1 MSPRDDT
8 QAPPS
13 WSTTQQWLDDLDSDT
28 DAPPPDPDEDRD
40 DLDSDTDALPPDP
53 DEDRDDLYSGDGPP
67 PEFDEYRDDYPDP
80 YGYAEPTDLD
90 VVAGH
95 SIAAD
100 AGVDPFDRA
109 YSRADDRDEDP
120 DDDTEDL
127 AAQQGPEHTDTEPV
141 TLGAP
146 GDALPDEPPAE
157 AANRAP
163 PRFNKS
169 VAIGFVAAT
178 AVATI
183 AVTATLLGMRSSPQP
198 ADETAMPT
206 TQISYRRR
214 PPQRSPA
221 PTVKTAPI
229 PFTATAWCPPG
240 STAAQSVAGHDPTQA
255 WVCVRGGVDGQ
266 TLDIDLGRTMVVT
279 ALSITPGWVGAD
291 ATGTDQWL
299 QHRVDHPRAV
309 EPVQRQRRRPPW
321 WHRTPP
327 MCAAKPSSP
336 CPTAVCW
343 PRKITM
349 IVQQT
354 SRAPAD
360 TAPTT
365 TAPRPRP
372 AARRRSRR
380 PLAPA
385 HPHTRPGLP
394 PIPGLPGQQAQTD
407 PADNTFAVSSI
418 KVIGHPPR

>member
-67 PEFDEYRDDYPDP
+67 PEFDEYRDDYPDT

-206 TQISYRRR
+206 TQISIAA
-214 PPQRSPA
+214 P
-221 PTVKTAPI
+221 PTVQPSADGQDGPI

-240 STAAQSVAGHDPTQA
+240 STAAQTVAGHDPTQA
-255 WVCVRGGVDGQ
+255 WVCVRNGVDGQ
-266 TLDIDLGRTMVVT
+266 TLDIDLGRTTVVT

-299 QHRVDHPRAV
+299 QHRVITRVQWNLFNGNEPATVVAQNTANVRGEAV
-309 EPVQRQRRRPPW
+309 Q
-321 WHRTPP
+321 P
-327 MCAAKPSSP
+327 MPNGGVLAS
-336 CPTAVCW
+336 
-343 PRKITM
+343 RITM

-365 TAPRPRP
+365 TGAPGPG
-372 AARRRSRR
+372 
-380 PLAPA
+380 PLLDDVLGAPLG
-385 HPHTRPGLP
+385 PPTTPIPDPGLP
-394 PIPGLPGQQAQTD
+394 PIPGLPGQQGQTD